1 VTNENRREL
10 SRISRSLARLGIFL
24 TETPS
29 SEAPKHFFR
38 PLFPR
43 NPHFPA
49 LQSTPKLRQA
59 GRSDPMALS
68 GASRRKQIPSSHNF
82 NGTTFQVMDHDAKG
96 ERSDIVGSKVSE
108 TIMSNAEGL
117 RAYAALAIWRG
128 LPEEGLI
135 VAKCFYDVIFE
146 YLKRPWNQPMLI
158 TKERKPIF
166 GNHYQSIP
174 AAWHLLLALEGLA
187 WDVPAKKLSIRPNLP
202 EAFHGKLKAFLPGS
216 IAWGWLDYSSLE
228 PDCDQK
234 LILTF
239 QRPFELERLGVKNT
253 GRAGVSVTRCGK
265 TVPCTILV
273 QGTREYEICF
283 DPALRL
289 DNTPVEIRVG
299 GAQ

>member
-1 VTNENRREL
+1 VAKLLKRMGT
-10 SRISRSLARLGIFL
+10 LG
-24 TETPS
+24 
-29 SEAPKHFFR
+29 
-38 PLFPR
+38 
-43 NPHFPA
+43 
-49 LQSTPKLRQA
+49 
-59 GRSDPMALS
+59 
-68 GASRRKQIPSSHNF
+68 HNF

-166 GNHYQSIP
+166 GDHYQSIP

-299 GAQ
+299 EAQ